1 MTRHQGEC
9 NELFMRPLMD
19 RLNKR
24 DRGEG
29 GDIRISG
36 GEGWTVETRVSFM
49 LCTHIYTLTQTDRRT
64 YTPQALVQ
72 AWPER

>member
-1 MTRHQGEC
+1 
-9 NELFMRPLMD
+9 MD

-24 DRGEG
+24 DRERG

-49 LCTHIYTLTQTDRRT
+49 LCTHIHSHRQTDGHTHRKLLCEPGRRGIG
-64 YTPQALVQ
+64 
-72 AWPER
+72 

>member
-1 MTRHQGEC
+1 
-9 NELFMRPLMD
+9 MD

-24 DRGEG
+24 DRGGG

-49 LCTHIYTLTQTDRRT
+49 LCTHIYTHTDRQTDAHTHQHLCKPGRRGRVMGRFDCNK
-64 YTPQALVQ
+64 PRA
-72 AWPER
+72 

>member
-1 MTRHQGEC
+1 
-9 NELFMRPLMD
+9 MRPLMD

-24 DRGEG
+24 DRGGG

-49 LCTHIYTLTQTDRRT
+49 LCTHIYTHTDRQT
-64 YTPQALVQ
+64 HIHTSTCASLAGEVG
-72 AWPER
+72 